1 MESYLGGGAR
11 FGLGIRD
18 WEKGMK
24 IGVPMAIRGVVQ
36 HYAWGVSRDR
46 SLVAALSDPDVGDS
60 EPCAELWFGTHPR
73 GAAQIVAPDYCVGS
87 LRSLI
92 QELPDLVVGTYCNDR
107 FGAQLPFLFKV
118 LSVATALSI
127 QAHPDLEL
135 AGRLH
140 AENPVQYPDA
150 NHKPEMALALTEVE
164 LLYGFRSRDEIKAVL
179 QDTSEIAVLLED
191 EVWQGILTTGSV
203 STFETHLEGCIR
215 TLFQLDDTRV
225 REVCGA
231 IADRLEHK
239 DGRSTHE
246 ELFLRLKS
254 GYPDGDV
261 GLLVLFFMNYV
272 VLDEGQALF
281 IDARIPHAYLSGNL
295 VECMA
300 NSDNVVRAGLT
311 QKFKDVE
318 TLVDLLQYRAE
329 PPSLLSPER
338 DENGSMVFAS
348 SAEEFAVRRY
358 EAGSYELIPSLGPR
372 VFICIHAAGELI
384 SAEEQRYEL
393 SHGFAFFL
401 PQNLSGSAVLTLSSG
416 TIFEAFVPGT
426 EAGLSQT

>member
-1 MESYLGGGAR
+1 
-11 FGLGIRD
+11 
-18 WEKGMK
+18 MK

-46 SLVAALSDPDVGDS
+46 SLVAALSDPNVSDA

-73 GAAQIVAPDYCVGS
+73 GAAEIVAPDYCVGS

-92 QELPDLVVGTYCNDR
+92 QELPELVVGTYCSER

-135 AGRLH
+135 AAKLH
-140 AENPVQYPDA
+140 AENPSQYPDS
-150 NHKPEMALALTEVE
+150 NHKPELALALTEVE
-164 LLYGFRSRDEIKAVL
+164 LLYGFRAIEEIRAVL
-179 QDTSEIAVLLED
+179 QDTSEIAVLLAD
-191 EVWQGILTTGSV
+191 EVWQGVLTSGSV
-203 STFETHLEGCIR
+203 TTFETHLEDCIR
-215 TLFQLDDTRV
+215 TLFGLDDARV
-225 REVCGA
+225 REVCAA
-231 IADRLEHK
+231 IAERLEHK
-239 DGRSTHE
+239 EGRSPHE
-246 ELFLRLKS
+246 DLFLRLRS

-261 GLLVLFFMNYV
+261 GLLVLFFMNYM

-311 QKFKDVE
+311 PKFKDVE
-318 TLVDLLQYRAE
+318 TLLDMLHYRAE
-329 PPSLLSPER
+329 PPNLLSPEK
-338 DENGSMVFAS
+338 DDNGSLIFAS

-358 EAGSYELIPSLGPR
+358 GVGSYELMPSLGPR
-372 VFICIHAAGELI
+372 IFICIHAEGELI
-384 SAEEQRYEL
+384 SSEHQRYKL

-401 PQNLSGSAVLTLSSG
+401 PQNLSGSAVVDLSAG
-416 TIFEAFVPGT
+416 TMFEAFVPGT
-426 EAGLSQT
+426 EVGLSET